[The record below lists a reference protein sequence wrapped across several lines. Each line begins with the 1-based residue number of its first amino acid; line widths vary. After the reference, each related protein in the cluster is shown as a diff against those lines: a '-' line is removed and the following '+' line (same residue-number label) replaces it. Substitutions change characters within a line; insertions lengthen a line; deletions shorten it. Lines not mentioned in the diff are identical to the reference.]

1 MPVKR
6 TIKDVV
12 EEQVKELIDDKV
24 EQLTV
29 KIEPKKINK
38 VTPYK
43 DKSWYVKWGS
53 SFILIIGMALTAMDI
68 QPFNLFFHFI
78 GVVGWFIVGVW
89 WHDRAL
95 MFINAIATGIFFA
108 GIVAYFN

>member
-1 MPVKR
+1 MTVKR

-29 KIEPKKINK
+29 KAEPKKINK

-43 DKSWYVKWGS
+43 DKSWYVKWAS

-68 QPFNLFFHFI
+68 QPYNMCFHLLQCT
-78 GVVGWFIVGVW
+78 V
-89 WHDRAL
+89 
-95 MFINAIATGIFFA
+95 
-108 GIVAYFN
+108 